1 MCRLHDISG
10 NVHNFWCMLGFTL
23 HMFLD
28 NIHNFMCIYELT
40 KIVFLGGDD
49 FKHKQSKKSFQI
61 NSQNIEP
68 EFWGTV

>member
-1 MCRLHDISG
+1 MCRLHDIPD
-10 NVHNFWCMLGFTL
+10 NVHIFLCRLDFAL

-40 KIVFLGGDD
+40 KIVFWVGND
-49 FKHKQSKKSFQI
+49 FKHKQSKKSSQI
-61 NSQNIEP
+61 NSQNKEL